1 MTPTKE
7 ELDAVRFIA
16 TYGGNLP
23 LSTATVTAMQTL
35 LSKLENTR
43 E

>member
-35 LSKLENTR
+35 LAKLEKQG